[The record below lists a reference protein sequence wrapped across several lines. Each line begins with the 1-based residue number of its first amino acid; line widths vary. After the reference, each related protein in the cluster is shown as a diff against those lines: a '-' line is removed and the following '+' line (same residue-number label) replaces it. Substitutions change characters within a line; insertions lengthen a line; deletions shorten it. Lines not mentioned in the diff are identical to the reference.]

1 MSNVDL
7 PGLVVPIEARIDR
20 LEKAL
25 KKASQAQNRAARD
38 MEQRAKQSADRMAA
52 AYGGAGDKI
61 GLAFGK
67 LKTLALPF
75 AGGFLGGFA
84 AGGLTEVAGSVG
96 RITREMA
103 TLGDEAKRAG
113 LSAVAFQEWKFVAEQ
128 NRIGVDALVDGFKE
142 LNLRADE
149 FIQTGTGSAAEAF
162 KRLGFGAE
170 ELKQKLKDP
179 SQLML
184 EIIGRLEGFDKAA
197 QIRIAD
203 EVFGGTGG
211 ERFVELIAQ
220 GEAGLQGT
228 IDRARELG
236 VIIDESMIRKAQ
248 ELDRKWDAL
257 TSKAATF
264 GKVLAVSLADLPFDV
279 VETRINE
286 LLDEA
291 QGRAILGD
299 KTYDNLKDA
308 GALSDDQVAGINGAK
323 VEYQG
328 LEEAAR
334 RAANQMGQAAS
345 EADMR
350 GFDDL
355 WTSLAEGSNRLR
367 ELADQ
372 FSAGAITGEEFS
384 AKAAEVQRT
393 TLAAF
398 DAMAEADR
406 VDFGGAISELER
418 LGKVLS
424 EMTQRALAFLNAL
437 RPGAG
442 LRPEGGFQPDLA
454 RFGNPY
460 AGQEVPTF
468 APDTSTKPKE
478 RPFELGVPD
487 PARSGAGRGGAGGGR
502 SRDEFAQA
510 VEDIQREKA
519 ALEAESLA
527 LMAAAAAGRNYANA
541 VEFAH
546 ERAKLLTAAQREG
559 KEITPALT
567 AEIDRL
573 ADAYV
578 QAGDKADE
586 AADKLKQMEDRA
598 QKGAEALTD
607 TFMSVLDGS
616 KSAKE
621 ALADLLREI
630 AEAQMRKHLMG
641 FFGVGGPG
649 QGVSSFVGGLLGFA
663 SGGYTGDGGKFE
675 PAGVVHK
682 GEFVFSKETVQRL
695 GADNLARLHQNARKG
710 YAGGGLVSDAGKVA
724 RAVSGRPVDSAQA
737 PAPNVSIN
745 APVTVNASGGTP
757 EQNADLARQVAAQS
771 ETMFRR
777 LVQQELVQQMR
788 PGGMLR

>member
-96 RITREMA
+96 RVTRAMA

-113 LSAVAFQEWKFVAEQ
+113 LSAEAFQEWKFVAEQ

-149 FIQTGTGSAAEAF
+149 FIATGTGSAAEAF

-170 ELKQKLKDP
+170 DLKKKLKDP

-184 EIIGRLEGFDKAA
+184 EIIGRLQGFDKAA

-228 IDRARELG
+228 IDSARELG
-236 VIIDESMIRKAQ
+236 VIMDESMIRKAQ
-248 ELDRKWDAL
+248 ELDQKWDAL

-291 QGRAILGD
+291 QGRAILGSD
-299 KTYDNLKDA
+299 TYDTLKDA
-308 GALSDDQVAGINGAK
+308 GALSDDQVAGITGAK

-334 RAANQMGQAAS
+334 LAANQMAQAAS

-350 GFDDL
+350 GYDDL
-355 WTSLAEGSNRLR
+355 WASLAEGSNRLR

-384 AKAAEVQRT
+384 AKASEVQRT

-406 VDFGGAISELER
+406 VDFSGAISELQR
-418 LGKVLS
+418 LGTVLS

-460 AGQEVPTF
+460 AGQEVPTY
-468 APDTSTKPKE
+468 APDTSTKPQA

-487 PARSGAGRGGAGGGR
+487 PGRAGGGRGGAGGGR
-502 SRDEFAQA
+502 SSDEFARA

-519 ALEAESLA
+519 ALEAETLA
-527 LMAAAAAGRNYANA
+527 LVAAAGAGREYGDA

-559 KEITPALT
+559 KEITPELV

-573 ADAYV
+573 AEAYV
-578 QAGDKADE
+578 QAGNSAEE
-586 AADKLKQMEDRA
+586 AADKLKQVEERG

-630 AEAQMRKHLMG
+630 AAAQLRKNLMG
-641 FFGVGGPG
+641 FFTGPG
-649 QGVSSFVGGLLGFA
+649 AGVSDFVGGLLGFA

-695 GADNLARLHQNARKG
+695 GADNLARLHQSARKG
-710 YAGGGLVSDAGKVA
+710 YAGGGLVGDAGKVA
-724 RAVSGRPVDSAQA
+724 KAVSARSVDSAQA

-771 ETMFRR
+771 EAMFRR

>member
-7 PGLVVPIEARIDR
+7 PGLIVPVEARIDK

-25 KKASQAQNRAARD
+25 KRASATQAKFAQEAER
-38 MEQRAKQSADRMAA
+38 RAKQSADRLGT
-52 AYGGAGDKI
+52 AYAGAGDRIAETFKK
-61 GLAFGK
+61 F
-67 LKTLALPF
+67 ALPF
-75 AGGFLGGFA
+75 AGGFL
-84 AGGLTEVAGSVG
+84 AGGLAELSGQMQALVKSTAEV
-96 RITREMA
+96 
-103 TLGDEAKRAG
+103 GDAAKRAG
-113 LSAVAFQEWKFVAEQ
+113 VPLKDFQEWKFVAEQ
-128 NRIGVDALVDGFKE
+128 NRIGVDALTDGLKE

-149 FIQTGTGSAAEAF
+149 FITTATGSGAEAF
-162 KRLGFGAE
+162 KRLGYSASD
-170 ELKQKLKDP
+170 LKGKLKDP
-179 SQLML
+179 SKLLL

-220 GEAGLQGT
+220 GEEGLRKT
-228 IDRARELG
+228 IDRAHEVG
-236 VIIDESMIRKAQ
+236 AVMSDEMIRKAD

-257 TSKAATF
+257 TAKAATF
-264 GKVLAVSLADLPFDV
+264 GKVLAVSLSDLPFDL

-286 LLDEA
+286 ILDEA
-291 QGRAILGD
+291 QGRAMLGD
-299 KTYDNLKDA
+299 NIYSGLADA
-308 GALSDDQVAGINGAK
+308 GALTDDQVQNITGAK

-334 RAANQMGQAAS
+334 RAASEMEAAAS
-345 EADMR
+345 AVSAYDEYD
-350 GFDDL
+350 GL
-355 WTSLAEGSNRLR
+355 WTSLSEGATRLR
-367 ELADQ
+367 ALSDE
-372 FSAGAITGEEFS
+372 FEAGKITGEAFS
-384 AKAAEVQRT
+384 SEATKIQKNV
-393 TLAAF
+393 LAAF
-398 DAMAEADR
+398 DAMAEADK
-406 VDFGGAISELER
+406 VNFSGAISELQR
-418 LGKVLS
+418 LGTVLS

-442 LRPEGGFQPDLA
+442 LRPEGDFQPDLA

-460 AGQEVPTF
+460 AGQELPTF

-559 KEITPALT
+559 KEITPELT

-630 AEAQMRKHLMG
+630 AEAQLRKHLMG
-641 FFGVGGPG
+641 FFGIGGPG
-649 QGVSSFVGGLLGFA
+649 AGVSSFVGGLLGFA
-663 SGGYTGDGGKFE
+663 SGGYTGDGGKYE
-675 PAGVVHK
+675 PAGIVHK
-682 GEFVFSKETVQRL
+682 GEYVMSKAAVQRI
-695 GADNLARLHQNARKG
+695 GVDTLARLHGSALQG
-710 YAGGGLVSDAGKVA
+710 YVGGGLVGDTPKSIKAAPAPSGESVA
-724 RAVSGRPVDSAQA
+724 A
-737 PAPNVSIN
+737 PAPNISIT

-757 EQNADLARQVAAQS
+757 EQNADLAKQVASQS
-771 ETMFRR
+771 EAMFRR
-777 LVQQELVQQMR
+777 LVQQELTQQMR
-788 PGGMLR
+788 PGGMLRRS